1 MKAVFWLCIF
11 CIGSAVNLPRWP
23 SCVEKAQPELCL
35 LEPTEELVSA
45 WEGRCKQRE
54 RGWWEGS
61 GTGRGS
67 RGPAPHQPG
76 SMREFSMPSQ
86 KPWWGHGHASLS
98 LGREEKKL
106 ELGGAGMVQGWGMPG
121 HMQWA

>member
-1 MKAVFWLCIF
+1 MGRKVQA
-11 CIGSAVNLPRWP
+11 
-23 SCVEKAQPELCL
+23 
-35 LEPTEELVSA
+35 
-45 WEGRCKQRE
+45 EGTRVV
-54 RGWWEGS
+54 
-61 GTGRGS
+61 GRLRYWQGGS

-98 LGREEKKL
+98 LGREGKKL
-106 ELGGAGMVQGWGMPG
+106 ELGGAGMVQGWGVPG